1 MVYLYVMF
9 LTRKILRMW
18 SAKDHQSH
26 NCNENGVANGVA
38 NGTSSL
44 ILSVLILA
52 FSSF

>member
-9 LTRKILRMW
+9 LTRKILRVW

-26 NCNENGVANGVA
+26 NCNENGVA

>member
-1 MVYLYVMF
+1 MVYLYVTF

-18 SAKDHQSH
+18 SAKTIRVTTVMKK
-26 NCNENGVANGVA
+26 GVANG
-38 NGTSSL
+38 NSSL

>member
-18 SAKDHQSH
+18 SAKTIRVTTVMKKGVS
-26 NCNENGVANGVA
+26 NGN
-38 NGTSSL
+38 SSL